1 MSSILIWGVTHSSRH
16 YCRMLSPVR
25 RSHHQLH
32 TWREA
37 GKRQLAVI
45 TVRVSLS
52 LHSSFSFLSQCLA
65 ATKSRNKDDDNESPC
80 IVSQPTTWHHDPRP
94 AASSTSLCTWQLLC
108 CSLLTRPYSSRFSL
122 SGDLICLS
130 LISKAF
136 FRTEDT
142 FLVSLRI
149 LNAKHILR

>member
-16 YCRMLSPVR
+16 YCTQYRMLSPVT

-32 TWREA
+32 TWRET
-37 GKRQLAVI
+37 VI

-65 ATKSRNKDDDNESPC
+65 ATKSRNKYDDNESPC
-80 IVSQPTTWHHDPRP
+80 IVLQPTTWRHDPGP

-149 LNAKHILR
+149 LNAKHISR